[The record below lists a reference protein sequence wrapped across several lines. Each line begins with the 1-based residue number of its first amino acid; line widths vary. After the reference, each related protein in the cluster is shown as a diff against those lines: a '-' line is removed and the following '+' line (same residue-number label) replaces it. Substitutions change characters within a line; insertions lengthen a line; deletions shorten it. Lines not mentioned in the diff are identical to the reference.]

1 MTTGG
6 ENEEIIDGDI
16 VLEPA
21 DDRGACMKA
30 VGRAQESLSRFFAK
44 YGYVIRHVIYGILI
58 AGYAAYFAY
67 ALRYEFGSESSV
79 RLLWMTMVAVFF
91 CFVTLIRDNFG
102 YQIYDNVFEPL
113 VNFVNR
119 FYTIFKL

>member
-6 ENEEIIDGDI
+6 ESEEIIDGDI

-44 YGYVIRHVIYGILI
+44 YGYVIYGILI

-67 ALRYEFGSESSV
+67 VLRYAFGSESSV

-91 CFVTLIRDNFG
+91 CFVKLIRDNFG
-102 YQIYDNVFEPL
+102 YQIYDNVFGPL